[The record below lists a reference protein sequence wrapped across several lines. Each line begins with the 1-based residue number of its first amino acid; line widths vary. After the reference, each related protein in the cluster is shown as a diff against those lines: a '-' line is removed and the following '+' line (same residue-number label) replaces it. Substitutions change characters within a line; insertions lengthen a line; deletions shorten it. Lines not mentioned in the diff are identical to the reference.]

1 MLQTIPSLAP
11 STVQPLSLPTSQTI
25 SKYVTRSQTA
35 TNDDFLKETS
45 PSMSNIIPNEEVDSN
60 LCQICYIRHGSDEDI
75 DSPWVGCSY
84 KGCNSWVHSLC
95 SGYQTKYDQ
104 VESMGKFYCPK
115 HIRRPLITAK
125 RRIIKK

>member
-11 STVQPLSLPTSQTI
+11 STVQPFSLPTSQTN

-35 TNDDFLKETS
+35 TNDDFFKETS

-60 LCQICYIRHGSDEDI
+60 LCQICYIRHGSDKDI

-84 KGCNSWVHSLC
+84 KGCNFWVHSLC
-95 SGYQTKYDQ
+95 SGYQTKDDQ
-104 VESMGKFYCPK
+104 VEGMGKFYCPK